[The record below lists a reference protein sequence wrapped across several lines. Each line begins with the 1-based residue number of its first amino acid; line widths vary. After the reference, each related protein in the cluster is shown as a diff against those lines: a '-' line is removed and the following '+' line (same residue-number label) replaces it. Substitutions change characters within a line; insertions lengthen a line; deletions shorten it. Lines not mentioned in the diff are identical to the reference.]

1 MPASNKG
8 GVMIHKHSIETY
20 QSIMQDGSKETRK
33 RALLEIIE
41 TATEPMTDYEV
52 LQCFKSGSD
61 NLNLVQPRITEGYLK
76 GLFLE
81 GPSIIGDSGKR
92 VRTSL
97 FNEDVLDMQM
107 ELF

>member
-1 MPASNKG
+1 
-8 GVMIHKHSIETY
+8 MIHTNSKEAY
-20 QSIMQDGSKETRK
+20 KAIMGDGS
-33 RALLEIIE
+33 RASRLKSVVEIIQGSKS
-41 TATEPMTDYEV
+41 PMSDYQV

-76 GLFLE
+76 GFFLE

-97 FNEDVLDMQM
+97 FNEDVLSNQM